1 MPNFQYTAIDQQG
14 TQQTGTLQAG
24 SEAEATSQLR
34 NQGFYPTGI
43 VEQGKGTLG
52 GAGKKAAAKA
62 RGRKK
67 ARGTT
72 GGRIK
77 PKVLMIFTRQL
88 ATLIDSGLPLL
99 RGLTVLGKQEPSPVL
114 RGTINSLADSV
125 QGGSTFSESL
135 AQHPKIFD
143 KLYVNM
149 VKAGEL
155 GGVLEVVLTRLAEY
169 QEKAHK
175 LKNKIVAA
183 MVYPVIVM
191 FIAVAIVTFLML
203 FIVPKFK

>member
-52 GAGKKAAAKA
+52 AAGKKAAAKA

-99 RGLTVLGKQEPSPVL
+99 RGLTVLGKQEPNQVL

-143 KLYVNM
+143 KHYVNM
-149 VKAGEL
+149 VKAG
-155 GGVLEVVLTRLAEY
+155 VLEVDTEQVRTRLSA
-169 QEKAHK
+169 
-175 LKNKIVAA
+175 
-183 MVYPVIVM
+183 
-191 FIAVAIVTFLML
+191 
-203 FIVPKFK
+203 